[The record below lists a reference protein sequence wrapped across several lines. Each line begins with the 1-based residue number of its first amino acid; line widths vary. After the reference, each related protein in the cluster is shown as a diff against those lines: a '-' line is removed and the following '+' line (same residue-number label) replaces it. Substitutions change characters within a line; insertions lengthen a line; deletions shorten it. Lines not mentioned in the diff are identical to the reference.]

1 MTNRTRYRYGGHIDE
16 EFFITFAF
24 EWSPIVF
31 VENVSSH
38 GLQTFFSIVVSYFT
52 GHQLVFIIVTRENFA
67 IQRNVCSIYGALEM
81 HSEMRLT
88 WPRICLSP
96 Y

>member
-1 MTNRTRYRYGGHIDE
+1 MED
-16 EFFITFAF
+16 
-24 EWSPIVF
+24 
-31 VENVSSH
+31 VSSY

-52 GHQLVFIIVTRENFA
+52 EHQLVFIIVARENFT
-67 IQRNVCSIYGALEM
+67 IQRNVCSIYRALEM